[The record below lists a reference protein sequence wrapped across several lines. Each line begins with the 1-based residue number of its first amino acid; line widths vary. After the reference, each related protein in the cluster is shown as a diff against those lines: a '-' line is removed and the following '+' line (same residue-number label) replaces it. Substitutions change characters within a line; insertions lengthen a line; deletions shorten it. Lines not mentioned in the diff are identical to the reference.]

1 MVKKFN
7 FGDLVMYLSVGLL
20 SLACVLP
27 LVLVFMVS
35 ISDEGMIIKNGYS
48 LFPEVF
54 SLKAYRIIFSDN
66 STVLR
71 SLILTSGVTLIGS
84 MGAVL
89 ITGMAGYSLA
99 NKSVAYRGAIAV
111 FFYITMVFHA
121 GIVPWYLIC
130 TKLGLRNNL
139 LALIIPGMFSPF
151 NLFLVKNFMAKL
163 PEPLRESASI
173 DGASDIT
180 IAFRIYF
187 PLSKPILATIALFYG
202 LGYWLNWFNCI
213 MLVENQDLY
222 TLQYLL
228 LRLKSEISTLKRL
241 QEMGITT
248 GQTPPSESIKMATAI
263 VTIGPIILL
272 YPYLQKYFVKGL
284 VIGSVKG

>member
-1 MVKKFN
+1 
-7 FGDLVMYLSVGLL
+7 
-20 SLACVLP
+20 
-27 LVLVFMVS
+27 MVS
-35 ISDEGMIIKNGYS
+35 FTQEAMIIKNGYS
-48 LFPEVF
+48 LFPEQL
-54 SLKAYRIIFSDN
+54 SIQAYKIIFSND
-66 STVLR
+66 STVLI
-71 SLILTSGVTLIGS
+71 SLAVTSFVTFVGS
-84 MGAVL
+84 VAAVV

-99 NKSVAYRGAIAV
+99 NKNVEYRGAISI
-111 FFYITMVFHA
+111 FFYVTMVFHA

-130 TKLGLRNNL
+130 TKLGIKDNL
-139 LALIIPGMFSPF
+139 FALIIPGIFSPF

-163 PEPLRESASI
+163 PDPLRESASI

-202 LGYWLNWFNCI
+202 LSYWLNWFNCI
-213 MLVENQDLY
+213 MLVENQNLY

-228 LRLKSEISTLKRL
+228 LRLKSEISTLKKL
-241 QEMGITT
+241 QEMGVNT
-248 GQTPPSESIKMATAI
+248 GQLPPSEGLKMATAI
-263 VTIGPIILL
+263 ITIGPIVLL

>member
-1 MVKKFN
+1 MADVLMYT
-7 FGDLVMYLSVGLL
+7 LVTLL
-20 SLACVLP
+20 SLACILP
-27 LVLVFMVS
+27 FLLVFMVS
-35 ISDEGMIIKNGYS
+35 LTDEAMIIKNGYS
-48 LFPEVF
+48 LFPRAF
-54 SLKAYRIIFSDN
+54 SSQAYQIIFSDN

-71 SLILTSGVTLIGS
+71 SFILTTMVTVVGS
-84 MGAVL
+84 IGAVI

-99 NKSVAYRGAIAV
+99 NKSLAYRGAIAI

-130 TKLGLRNNL
+130 TKLGIRNNYF
-139 LALIIPGMFSPF
+139 ALIIPGIFTPF

-163 PEPLRESASI
+163 PDSLRESACI

-180 IAFRIYF
+180 IAFRIFF

-202 LGYWLNWFNCI
+202 LSYWLNWFNCI
-213 MLVENQDLY
+213 MLVDDQKLY
-222 TLQYLL
+222 TLQFLL
-228 LRLKSEISTLKRL
+228 LRLKSEISTLKKL
-241 QEMGITT
+241 QEMGLTT
-248 GQTPPSESIKMATAI
+248 GEMPPSEGLKMATAI